1 MASCKADERN
11 ANESILETLR
21 QTQVALERLYELE
34 PGPDVVQFVHFDE
47 AQRHETVLVRQPAP
61 DTVEMLVVLPAD
73 PALYARLQGNSLS
86 DARLQLIE
94 GVSHFVLLIERAR
107 IELPA
112 TQLELEI
119 QAEVDKFALLALS
132 PDLDGT
138 YNRDLH
144 QWLFEDVHF
153 LHSPDTEAG
162 QRYRHANGVAAR
174 LCARLDLVRDVPTSQ
189 ALLRRFYRCG
199 QTEKL
204 SLALAA

>member
-1 MASCKADERN
+1 MTLCNSNECN
-11 ANESILETLR
+11 ANEPILEALR
-21 QTQVALERLYELE
+21 RIQLELERLYELE
-34 PGPDVVQFVHFDE
+34 PGPDIVEFVHFDE
-47 AQRHETVLVRQPAP
+47 AQRHETVLLRETAP
-61 DTVEMLVVLPAD
+61 DVVEMLVVLPAD
-73 PALYARLQGNSLS
+73 ATLFTSLQADSLS

-119 QAEVDKFALLALS
+119 QAEVDKFALLASSLN
-132 PDLDGT
+132 LEGT
-138 YNRDLH
+138 RSRDLH
-144 QWLFEDVHF
+144 QWLFEDAHF

-162 QRYRHANGVAAR
+162 QRYRHANEVAAR
-174 LCARLDLVRDVPTSQ
+174 LCARLDLVRNVPTSQ

>member
-1 MASCKADERN
+1 MALCSLNECN
-11 ANESILETLR
+11 AGEPILEALR
-21 QTQVALERLYELE
+21 QTQQELERLYELE
-34 PGPDVVQFVHFDE
+34 PGPDIVEFVHFDDG
-47 AQRHETVLVRQPAP
+47 QQHETVLVRQTTP
-61 DTVEMLVVLPAD
+61 DAVEVLVVLPGD
-73 PALYARLQGNSLS
+73 PAVYARLHTSSLN
-86 DARLQLIE
+86 DGRLQLIE

-119 QAEVDKFALLALS
+119 QAEVDKFALLANM
-132 PDLDGT
+132 LDIDGARS
-138 YNRDLH
+138 RDLH

-174 LCARLDLVRDVPTSQ
+174 LCARLDWGDAPSSQ